1 MTTRE
6 RTILNYFTSEV
17 HDEDYDRM
25 LFVVDSDDYPDEAQF
40 LAARQGADALA
51 DRYGIAYEVSQ
62 QAYPAPT
69 VKNGPRWERLSGALE
84 GDPRPVVYYALL
96 LPGGTRENPSGLL
109 RRVRGPI
116 NILGHSVGADGRWR
130 FTSAVVDRVVRGTSV
145 GDFEELTV
153 DEAAGVLERWRSAGA
168 VTVFVDE
175 YDAPEIRACFAAA
188 EGQE

>member
-6 RTILNYFTSEV
+6 RTIYNYFISEV
-17 HDEDYDRM
+17 HDDDFDRM
-25 LFVVDSDDYPDEAQF
+25 LFVVDSDDYPDDATFQ
-40 LAARQGADALA
+40 LARQGADEFAA
-51 DRYGIAYEVSQ
+51 RYGLAYEVSQ

-69 VKNGPRWERLSGALE
+69 AKNGPHWDRLVEALE

-109 RRVRGPI
+109 RRARGPV
-116 NILGHSVGADGRWR
+116 NILGHSVGTDGRWR

-145 GDFEELTV
+145 GDVEELTV
-153 DEAAGVLERWRSAGA
+153 GEAAGVLERWRSAGVVSVVA
-168 VTVFVDE
+168 DE
-175 YDAPEIRACFAAA
+175 HDAPEIRARFAAA